1 MKNLAFS
8 TVCAYQKEYSQDG
21 ISTYDL
27 KTLKG
32 LSNNPDV
39 IITTPDK
46 GQGVVVMNKSDYV

>member
-21 ISTYDL
+21 ISTNDL

-32 LSNNPDV
+32 LSKNPDV

-46 GQGVVVMNKSDYV
+46 VQGVVVMNKSD